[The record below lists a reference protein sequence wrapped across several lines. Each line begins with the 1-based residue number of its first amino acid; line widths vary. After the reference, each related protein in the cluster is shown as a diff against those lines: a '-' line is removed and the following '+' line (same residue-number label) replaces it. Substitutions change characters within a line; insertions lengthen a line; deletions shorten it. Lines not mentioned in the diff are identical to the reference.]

1 MTQTQAIEPIACL
14 KRNIP
19 LLYMSGKKSAKKRHG
34 ALIKGKT
41 QPEFIYTIH
50 KKNLSSETYKKT
62 LNKINL

>member
-1 MTQTQAIEPIACL
+1 MQTQAIEPIACL
-14 KRNIP
+14 KRNLP
-19 LLYMSGKKSAKKRHG
+19 LHYMSGKKSAKKRYG

-50 KKNLSSETYKKT
+50 KKNLSSEAYKKT

>member
-1 MTQTQAIEPIACL
+1 MMQTQAIEPIACL
-14 KRNIP
+14 KRNLP
-19 LLYMSGKKSAKKRHG
+19 LLYMSGKKSAKKSHG

-62 LNKINL
+62 LNKIKR